1 MIVSPPYQVQ
11 QRASD
16 CAFELIN
23 TFADRLTLEQ
33 HVRITVIGMYAP
45 ERLGWSEC
53 GETLALD
60 AIVRIRMAKTK

>member
-33 HVRITVIGMYAP
+33 HVRLIVVGMVAP
-45 ERLGWSEC
+45 ERLGWSEIAD
-53 GETLALD
+53 ALGTW
-60 AIVRIRMAKTK
+60 AAVVAVRV